1 MFEVKFMEE
10 KNIEEKLDSP
20 LIVHKTSDASY
31 QETATEVTMSS
42 THIDDEGSESATL
55 ERHRFRKVKKN
66 RKWPFVLL
74 VLIVIAVAVLCALK
88 YAGVLDKSPK
98 EPASEQPSVS
108 SYVTESENKFDGVIV
123 VKGTYIFFEGN
134 EIDGIE
140 GLERE
145 IKYLDAGTSFEIWE
159 EQADSNFLNFEVLAL
174 LSQYDIK
181 YEITHKVSTG
191 LVSKYETTSAAPQ
204 TTASSTVSAPTQ
216 DGNQ

>member
-1 MFEVKFMEE
+1 MEDE
-10 KNIEEKLDSP
+10 IREERLDSP
-20 LIVHKTSDASY
+20 LIVHKKSDASY
-31 QETATEVTMSS
+31 QETAGEVTMSS

-55 ERHRFRKVKKN
+55 ERHRFKKEKKK

-74 VLIVIAVAVLCALK
+74 VLIVIAAAVLCALK
-88 YAGVLDKSPK
+88 YGGILDKPIK
-98 EPASEQPSVS
+98 ETTSEKPSTS
-108 SYVTESENKFDGVIV
+108 SYVTEPENKFKGVIV

-191 LVSKYETTSAAPQ
+191 LVSKYENV
-204 TTASSTVSAPTQ
+204 TTAPAATSSASTTAATVQ
-216 DGNQ
+216 DGNE